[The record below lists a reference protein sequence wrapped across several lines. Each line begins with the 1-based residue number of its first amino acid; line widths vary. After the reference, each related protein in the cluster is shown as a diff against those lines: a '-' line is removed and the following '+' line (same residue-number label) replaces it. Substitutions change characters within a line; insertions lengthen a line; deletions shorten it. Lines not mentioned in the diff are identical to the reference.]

1 MIIWYIV
8 AIIASAL
15 TAFLIKSY
23 TQSKNYICI
32 ISCILF
38 DLLLIFAYIKLF
50 NNNDISSCYPFIKIV
65 SIIIVAIL
73 GIMFF
78 NETLKIESCCG
89 LVLGLIAIY
98 LLSI

>member
-1 MIIWYIV
+1 MIMWYII

-32 ISCILF
+32 LVCIISEI
-38 DLLLIFAYIKLF
+38 LLITAYIRLF
-50 NNNDISSCYPFIKIV
+50 NNSDVSSCYPFIKIL
-65 SIIIVAIL
+65 SIMIVATL
-73 GIMFF
+73 GLMFF
-78 NETLKIESCCG
+78 NETLKTEACCG
-89 LVLGLIAIY
+89 LILGLIAIY